1 MPAGVAMEPSP
12 TIGPMRVATHDGSFH
27 ADEVFALATL
37 SLLGEPLEIVR
48 TRDRDV
54 IAACEVRVDVG
65 FRADPATGDF
75 DHHQREGAGERPG
88 GGVPYASFGLVWR
101 EHGAALCGGDAEVAA
116 RVDESLVQGVDA
128 NDTGQAFAEA
138 SEGGIRAMTVSGV
151 VGAFNPTWEEDLTPE
166 AERAR
171 FDEALAIA
179 TALLRREIASAG
191 AARRAGRLVAAAV
204 EQSRAADPRVV
215 ALERNVPWK
224 EVVVTQAPDAQFVV
238 YPKRQGWG
246 LEAVPRE
253 LGSFAN
259 RRDLPVDWAGLDGP
273 ALAEL
278 TGVADALFAHAK
290 RFLVVARSREG
301 IDALA
306 AQALRDGTA

>member
-1 MPAGVAMEPSP
+1 
-12 TIGPMRVATHDGSFH
+12 MRVATHDGSFH
-27 ADEVFALATL
+27 ADEVFALAAL

-48 TRDRDV
+48 TRDREV
-54 IAACEVRVDVG
+54 LAASDVRVDVG

-75 DHHQREGAGERPG
+75 DHHQREGGGERRS
-88 GGVPYASFGLVWR
+88 GVRYASFGLVWR
-101 EHGAALCGGDAEVAA
+101 EHGAALCGGDAHVAA

-128 NDTGQAFAEA
+128 NDTGQALAEA

-151 VGAFNPTWEEDLTPE
+151 VGAFNPTWEEETTPE

-171 FDEALAIA
+171 FDEAVSIA
-179 TALLRREIASAG
+179 TAILRREIASAG
-191 AARRAGRLVAAAV
+191 AAQRAAKVVADAV
-204 EQSRAADPRVV
+204 ERSKAADPRLV
-215 ALERNVPWK
+215 ALESNVPWK
-224 EVVVTQAPDAQFVV
+224 EVVVTEAPDAEFVV

-253 LGSFAN
+253 LGSFDN
-259 RRDLPVDWAGLDGP
+259 RRDLPAEWAGLDGP

-278 TGVADALFAHAK
+278 TGVPDALFAHAK
-290 RFLVVARSREG
+290 RFLVVARTREG

-306 AQALRDGTA
+306 ERALRDAAG